1 MRPKCTAGTLYREV
15 AVRPLLLVLALLGA
29 ACGAPA
35 EPPRAASPST
45 AASLPTPAP
54 PAAPSPQVA
63 SPPALPAPIG
73 TAPVAPV
80 SPVPPAGAVRATY
93 KGIPTSRTADGSPA
107 LGALEAP
114 VTIVDYSDFL

>member
-1 MRPKCTAGTLYREV
+1 M
-15 AVRPLLLVLALLGA
+15 
-29 ACGAPA
+29 
-35 EPPRAASPST
+35 
-45 AASLPTPAP
+45 
-54 PAAPSPQVA
+54 A

-80 SPVPPAGAVRATY
+80 APVAPAGAVPATY
-93 KGIPTSRTADGSPA
+93 KGIPTSRTADGFHV